1 MFTVIIRRGELR
13 DKQKLAFEF
22 FPCRLYDVFIAYFSR
37 YCRSSTRSSAHLKRV
52 PSRTRNAGSCW
63 KRNECRSRGNLEP
76 MIMSTTRDDPPCWH
90 VSRENVIG
98 SESTR
103 PIQSGAGTPWVN
115 HDLTG
120 LAEKRTGLVT
130 LERRRAAEWTIPS
143 ASVSP
148 STTSVEP
155 PYPRAF
161 GRWHR
166 HVFVIS
172 FFQSRIQP
180 GLLCG
185 IADCAGTVDDVIDG
199 VRFWLVQEPVL

>member
-22 FPCRLYDVFIAYFSR
+22 FLCRLSDVFIGYFSR

-143 ASVSP
+143 VSRPARRVLNHPILVRSGVGTGTCSLFPSSSQEYNRVFSV
-148 STTSVEP
+148 
-155 PYPRAF
+155 A
-161 GRWHR
+161 
-166 HVFVIS
+166 
-172 FFQSRIQP
+172 
-180 GLLCG
+180 LLT
-185 IADCAGTVDDVIDG
+185 AQA
-199 VRFWLVQEPVL
+199 Q